1 MNLHSQTFVGK
12 REYKPRIESD
22 DDKPENCLM
31 RPFLLMQSKKTP
43 AMLAPDMPLFLS
55 CLNSPS
61 FENKAVWFANQRYYE
76 TFVKLKLNLMI
87 IGWV

>member
-1 MNLHSQTFVGK
+1 
-12 REYKPRIESD
+12 
-22 DDKPENCLM
+22 
-31 RPFLLMQSKKTP
+31 MQSKKTP

>member
-1 MNLHSQTFVGK
+1 
-12 REYKPRIESD
+12 
-22 DDKPENCLM
+22 
-31 RPFLLMQSKKTP
+31 MQSKKTP

-61 FENKAVWFANQRYYE
+61 FENKAVWFANQRYNE
-76 TFVKLKLNLMI
+76 TFVGLKLNLMI